1 METPMIDENSFLF
14 KKISELRLKL
24 ENYQNRKQFV
34 DEKIVYLRSEISSL
48 LQQNAHYDTIGDIL
62 MELNSM
68 ITEGTWTEKELV

>member
-48 LQQNAHYDTIGDIL
+48 LQQDAHYDTIGDIL

>member
-14 KKISELRLKL
+14 KKSSEIRLKL
-24 ENYQNRKQFV
+24 ENYQNRKQFGG
-34 DEKIVYLRSEISSL
+34 EKIVYLRSEISSL

>member
-14 KKISELRLKL
+14 RKISELRLKL

-48 LQQNAHYDTIGDIL
+48 LQQDAHYDTIGDIL